1 MQQKIPEKLYFATA
15 GIPVF
20 TKPRTYEA
28 AFEDLISLGLDGMEV
43 EFVHGVNMNSTT
55 QQDVKKL
62 ASEKKLIL
70 TAHGPYYINLNAQEE
85 DKMQA
90 SVKRILDTARVASA
104 FGGYS
109 ITFHAAFY
117 MGKDKNEV
125 FKTVK
130 KKMDEITE
138 TLKKENI
145 KIWVRPE
152 ITGKATQWGDLDE
165 IIKLSKENDMV
176 LPCIDFAHMHA
187 RYNGKYNS
195 YGEFA
200 YIFEKIGKE
209 LGDNALKNFHAHVE
223 GINYGPKGEK
233 NHLMLNESDF
243 NYKDLLKAFKAF
255 DVKGALICESPIM
268 EDDAVMLKKEYLSL

>member
-1 MQQKIPEKLYFATA
+1 MSIKSPEKLYFATA
-15 GIPVF
+15 GIPVL
-20 TKPRTYEA
+20 TEPRNYEN
-28 AFEDLISLGLDGMEV
+28 AFNDIVKLGLDGMEV
-43 EFVHGVNMNSTT
+43 EFVHGVNMNIET
-55 QQDVKKL
+55 QPLVRKL
-62 ASEKKLIL
+62 AGEKKLLL

-85 DKMQA
+85 EKMQA
-90 SVKRILDTARVASA
+90 SVKRILDTARVAHN

-117 MGKDKNEV
+117 MGGDKDAV

-130 KKMDEITE
+130 KKFDEITD

-165 IIKLSKENDMV
+165 IIKLSKGNDMV

-187 RYNGKYNS
+187 RYGGKYNT
-195 YGEFA
+195 YDEFA

-209 LGDNALKNFHAHVE
+209 LGDNALNNFHAHVE
-223 GINYGPKGEK
+223 GINFGPKGEK
-233 NHLMLNESDF
+233 NHIMLKESDF
-243 NYKDLLKAFKAF
+243 NYKDLMKAFKAF
-255 DVKGALICESPIM
+255 DVKGMLVCESPIM
-268 EDDAVMLKKEYLSL
+268 EDDAVMLKKEYMRL